1 MHKFVVFFAERHD
14 ILVGKCAGEWLDVV
28 KVAMWLIAARI
39 TAAMVVFLE
48 GFSLFLGGNWTAS
61 DVFDWIVV

>member
-1 MHKFVVFFAERHD
+1 MR
-14 ILVGKCAGEWLDVV
+14 KCAGEWLDVV
-28 KVAMWLIAARI
+28 KVVMRLVAARI
-39 TAAMVVFLE
+39 TAAVVVFLE